1 MSQEKRQKTS
11 KGKEKASYIKQTRAS
26 LTGAQK
32 QEVCLKKLQ
41 KPTPKN
47 KELAKEYDVSQEMIS
62 DILKE
67 SEKWLALKLDSYE
80 ASLKKQVKP
89 NFPQVDEALGF
100 WVEKAIDNNITIS
113 GELLAQKACDFATL
127 LDVQD
132 FKGSDGWVAGFKK
145 RHNLES
151 YVKHGEAASAPSEED
166 LNEMRKDLQNI
177 LKEYSPDDIFNI
189 DKTGLY
195 WKMEPNRTLSTGP
208 VVGKKLSKE
217 RVTIAL
223 CCNASGTEK
232 VKPVFIGKSQN
243 PRALKNVPKS
253 SLPVQY
259 YWNKTAYM
267 QVSIWNDWL
276 KLFDSRLRLQN
287 RHIILLYDGASTHKL
302 IDDVEFSNIC
312 LHKLPPNTT
321 SRFQPCDA
329 GIIYSF
335 KAQYRKLFL
344 QNRIKA
350 FDNSQENG
358 QPIPEITIKKAIK
371 YAAKAWELVQP
382 VTITNGWRKTGILPP
397 STDDDIDF
405 DFDEFEEVDQLQ
417 DLIGQLASKI
427 YRSPISA
434 EEYLEYE
441 KDETNHQMMTDKE
454 IIEMITEP
462 EEPNVEGPEIPIISN
477 YEALAALNQIIT
489 YMEQKSDKM
498 EFSNDHIRTI
508 KKLRKVI
515 KWEEFHSKQQ
525 VTLDSCFRINKE

>member
-1 MSQEKRQKTS
+1 MPQEKRQKTS

-67 SEKWLALKLDSYE
+67 SEKWLALKLDFYE

-223 CCNASGTEK
+223 CCNASGTE
-232 VKPVFIGKSQN
+232 
-243 PRALKNVPKS
+243 
-253 SLPVQY
+253 
-259 YWNKTAYM
+259 
-267 QVSIWNDWL
+267 
-276 KLFDSRLRLQN
+276 
-287 RHIILLYDGASTHKL
+287 
-302 IDDVEFSNIC
+302 
-312 LHKLPPNTT
+312 
-321 SRFQPCDA
+321 
-329 GIIYSF
+329 

-515 KWEEFHSKQQ
+515 EWEEFHSKQQ

>member
-1 MSQEKRQKTS
+1 MPQEKRQKTS

-67 SEKWLALKLDSYE
+67 SEKWLALKLDFYE

-208 VVGKKLSKE
+208 
-217 RVTIAL
+217 
-223 CCNASGTEK
+223 
-232 VKPVFIGKSQN
+232 
-243 PRALKNVPKS
+243 
-253 SLPVQY
+253 
-259 YWNKTAYM
+259 
-267 QVSIWNDWL
+267 
-276 KLFDSRLRLQN
+276 
-287 RHIILLYDGASTHKL
+287 
-302 IDDVEFSNIC
+302 
-312 LHKLPPNTT
+312 
-321 SRFQPCDA
+321 
-329 GIIYSF
+329 
-335 KAQYRKLFL
+335 
-344 QNRIKA
+344 
-350 FDNSQENG
+350 
-358 QPIPEITIKKAIK
+358 
-371 YAAKAWELVQP
+371 AKAWELVQP

-515 KWEEFHSKQQ
+515 EWEEFHSKQQ

>member
-11 KGKEKASYIKQTRAS
+11 KGKEKASYIKRTRAS

-47 KELAKEYDVSQEMIS
+47 KELAKEYDVSQGMIS

-67 SEKWLALKLDSYE
+67 I
-80 ASLKKQVKP
+80 
-89 NFPQVDEALGF
+89 DEALGF

-145 RHNLES
+145 CHNLES

-195 WKMEPNRTLSTGP
+195 WKMELNRTLSTGP

-217 RVTIAL
+217 WVTIAL
-223 CCNASGTEK
+223 CCNASGTKK

-253 SLPVQY
+253 SLP
-259 YWNKTAYM
+259 
-267 QVSIWNDWL
+267 
-276 KLFDSRLRLQN
+276 LFDSRLRLQN
-287 RHIILLYDGASTHKL
+287 RHIILLYDGAFTHKL
-302 IDDVEFSNIC
+302 IDDVEFSNIR

-321 SRFQPCDA
+321 SRLQPCDA
-329 GIIYSF
+329 EIIHSF

-344 QNRIKA
+344 RNRIKA
-350 FDNSQENG
+350 FDNSQKNG

-427 YRSPISA
+427 YRSLISA

-441 KDETNHQMMTDKE
+441 KDETNYQMMTDKE

-489 YMEQKSDKM
+489 YMEQKFDKM

-508 KKLRKVI
+508 KKLRKV
-515 KWEEFHSKQQ
+515 
-525 VTLDSCFRINKE
+525 

>member
-1 MSQEKRQKTS
+1 MPQEKRQKIS
-11 KGKEKASYIKQTRAS
+11 KGKEKASDIKRTRAS

-47 KELAKEYDVSQEMIS
+47 KELAKEYDVSQGMIS
-62 DILKE
+62 DILKK

-89 NFPQVDEALGF
+89 SFPQVDEALGF
-100 WVEKAIDNNITIS
+100 WVEKAINNNITIS

-132 FKGSDGWVAGFKK
+132 FKGSDGWVA
-145 RHNLES
+145 
-151 YVKHGEAASAPSEED
+151 EED

-189 DKTGLY
+189 DETGLY
-195 WKMEPNRTLSTGP
+195 WKM
-208 VVGKKLSKE
+208 
-217 RVTIAL
+217 
-223 CCNASGTEK
+223 
-232 VKPVFIGKSQN
+232 SQIE
-243 PRALKNVPKS
+243 LYQLVQS

-302 IDDVEFSNIC
+302 IDDVEFSNIR

-321 SRFQPCDA
+321 SRLQPCDA
-329 GIIYSF
+329 GIIHSF

-344 QNRIKA
+344 RNRIKA
-350 FDNSQENG
+350 FDNSQETG

-371 YAAKAWELVQP
+371 YVAKAWELVQP

-427 YRSPISA
+427 YRSPMSA

-454 IIEMITEP
+454 IIEMIKEL

-489 YMEQKSDKM
+489 YIEQKSDKM

-515 KWEEFHSKQQ
+515 EREEFHSKQQ
-525 VTLDSCFRINKE
+525 VTLDSYFSINI